1 MRIVEYP
8 FYMANV
14 LCVINSS
21 VASRR
26 GSPLVEYGIAKIKNG
41 KGTQSNAFEL
51 NAEPQLSQ
59 T

>member
-1 MRIVEYP
+1 M
-8 FYMANV
+8 NQK
-14 LCVINSS
+14 SD
-21 VASRR
+21 
-26 GSPLVEYGIAKIKNG
+26 KIKNG